1 MDESPPQE
9 KNFFPPTLP
18 YVTFSALSEEEM
30 GRIPSC
36 PPFPHL
42 NPILS
47 ATPGWGVFLR
57 ETLLCVKIKTCIK
70 GIYRIVAYI
79 E

>member
-1 MDESPPQE
+1 MHGRKPAAGEKIVWPP
-9 KNFFPPTLP
+9 
-18 YVTFSALSEEEM
+18 TFSALSEEEM